1 MLRKPPPG
9 KDDKGERL
17 RRPAL
22 CLVLMMLLAYAYA
35 IPRGALANADSHI
48 ALARAIVDD
57 HTLRIDRY
65 AAGLADRSAYRGHF
79 YTDKAPGLSLLAV
92 PAYALLRLLLPRAFF
107 APGLFFVV
115 RYLLTVLID
124 GLPSALFVGLLYPFL
139 ATMIGRRRGALLAC
153 GYGLGTMVWALS
165 ALLFSHTIAAMST
178 FGAFMLLYPVAT
190 GRRPA
195 AWWRWAAAGALCGLA
210 VLCEYPAALV
220 VAGVAAYAAYVAC
233 HPLMSTESL
242 SLAPPAHGDWPLGPT
257 RGPTV
262 QRASGGAWPSLLAPL
277 TRTGP
282 SLLAPPAPSGGAWG
296 EASPQTPAIHSSRDS
311 GNLEMGDCLRLLR
324 LLRLLRSLWILRS
337 LHAPRLSIT
346 PTVSTN
352 ADSLTSTCSTIGH
365 TVCLAGVWGEASP
378 QAPPEGAGGAR
389 GKGPAAEAAR
399 EGSPMGAG
407 GAREGD
413 FSQTLGSHRFRW
425 VSGAVIRFA
434 LFVVAGLTALAPLAA
449 YNIAV
454 YGSAFSQGYAHLHG
468 AHEFV
473 AGMGHGVEGVGLPSL
488 AALWGITF
496 SPYRGL
502 FVLSPFL
509 LLAFPGLVMM
519 WRSGGQ
525 GRGQRPAALLCAY
538 AAGAML
544 LFESGYYF
552 WDGGVSL
559 GPRHIAPALLFL
571 VFPVAVALR
580 QPRWYR
586 VGRALIPLSIG
597 VVALCCVSVI
607 IFLPGVPDPILTLAL
622 PHLLHGLVPNN
633 WGMFLGLRGPAS
645 LLPLAVGEAALTCI
659 LWRTV
664 HPAHRM
670 RGLTTAGQ
678 WLAATR

>member
-1 MLRKPPPG
+1 
-9 KDDKGERL
+9 
-17 RRPAL
+17 
-22 CLVLMMLLAYAYA
+22 
-35 IPRGALANADSHI
+35 
-48 ALARAIVDD
+48 
-57 HTLRIDRY
+57 
-65 AAGLADRSAYRGHF
+65 
-79 YTDKAPGLSLLAV
+79 
-92 PAYALLRLLLPRAFF
+92 
-107 APGLFFVV
+107 
-115 RYLLTVLID
+115 
-124 GLPSALFVGLLYPFL
+124 
-139 ATMIGRRRGALLAC
+139 
-153 GYGLGTMVWALS
+153 
-165 ALLFSHTIAAMST
+165 
-178 FGAFMLLYPVAT
+178 
-190 GRRPA
+190 
-195 AWWRWAAAGALCGLA
+195 
-210 VLCEYPAALV
+210 
-220 VAGVAAYAAYVAC
+220 
-233 HPLMSTESL
+233 
-242 SLAPPAHGDWPLGPT
+242 
-257 RGPTV
+257 
-262 QRASGGAWPSLLAPL
+262 
-277 TRTGP
+277 
-282 SLLAPPAPSGGAWG
+282 
-296 EASPQTPAIHSSRDS
+296 
-311 GNLEMGDCLRLLR
+311 
-324 LLRLLRSLWILRS
+324 
-337 LHAPRLSIT
+337 
-346 PTVSTN
+346 
-352 ADSLTSTCSTIGH
+352 
-365 TVCLAGVWGEASP
+365 
-378 QAPPEGAGGAR
+378 
-389 GKGPAAEAAR
+389 
-399 EGSPMGAG
+399 MGAG

-509 LLAFPGLVMM
+509 LLALPGLVMM
-519 WRSGGQ
+519 WRSSGQ
-525 GRGQRPAALLCAY
+525 GRGQRAAALLCAY

-622 PHLLHGLVPNN
+622 PHLLHGPVPNN

>member
-1 MLRKPPPG
+1 ML
-9 KDDKGERL
+9 
-17 RRPAL
+17 
-22 CLVLMMLLAYAYA
+22 LLAYAYA
-35 IPRGALANADSHI
+35 IPRGELANADSHI

-65 AAGLADRSAYRGHF
+65 AAGLGDRSAYQGHF

-92 PAYALLRLLLPRAFF
+92 PAYALLRLLLPHAFF

-115 RYLLTVLID
+115 RYLLTVLVD
-124 GLPSALFVGLLYPFL
+124 GLPAALFVGLLYPFL
-139 ATMIGRRRGALLAC
+139 ATLIGRRRAALLAC

-165 ALLFSHTIAAMST
+165 ALLFSHTIAAMSV

-195 AWWRWAAAGALCGLA
+195 ASWRWAAAGALCGLA

-220 VAGVAAYAAYVAC
+220 AAGVAAYAAYAAYVAC
-233 HPLMSTESL
+233 RPLMSTKSR
-242 SLAPPAHGDWPLGPT
+242 SLAP
-257 RGPTV
+257 
-262 QRASGGAWPSLLAPL
+262 SAWV
-277 TRTGP
+277 

-296 EASPQTPAIHSSRDS
+296 DASPQTPAKKTVWRIVERVLVSESALVDTIGVTDRRDAWRDRRSRRDRRDRRGRRQSPISRFPESRD
-311 GNLEMGDCLRLLR
+311 ERM
-324 LLRLLRSLWILRS
+324 
-337 LHAPRLSIT
+337 
-346 PTVSTN
+346 
-352 ADSLTSTCSTIGH
+352 
-365 TVCLAGVWGEASP
+365 AGVWGEASP

-389 GKGPAAEAAR
+389 RETQAEGAR
-399 EGSPMGAG
+399 DGSLMGTEGTG
-407 GAREGD
+407 GARERG
-413 FSQTLGSHRFRW
+413 FSQTLGSHRSRW

-434 LFVVAGLTALAPLAA
+434 LFVVTGLAALAPLAA

-519 WRSGGQ
+519 WRRGGKR
-525 GRGQRPAALLCAY
+525 RGQRPAALLCAY

-544 LFESGYYF
+544 LFDSGYYF

-571 VFPVAVALR
+571 LFPVAVALR
-580 QPRWYR
+580 HPRWYR

-597 VVALCCVSVI
+597 IVALCCVSVI

-622 PHLLHGLVPNN
+622 PHLLHGPVPNN

-645 LLPLAVGEAALTCI
+645 LLPLAVGEAALSRC
-659 LWRTV
+659 W
-664 HPAHRM
+664 
-670 RGLTTAGQ
+670 
-678 WLAATR
+678 

>member
-1 MLRKPPPG
+1 ML
-9 KDDKGERL
+9 
-17 RRPAL
+17 
-22 CLVLMMLLAYAYA
+22 LLAYAYA
-35 IPRGALANADSHI
+35 IPRGELANADSHI

-65 AAGLADRSAYRGHF
+65 AAGLGDRSAYQGHF
-79 YTDKAPGLSLLAV
+79 YTDEAPGLSLLAV
-92 PAYALLRLLLPRAFF
+92 PAYALLRLLLPHAFF

-115 RYLLTVLID
+115 RYLLTVLVD
-124 GLPSALFVGLLYPFL
+124 GLPAALFVGLLYPFL
-139 ATMIGRRRGALLAC
+139 ATLIGRRRAALLAC

-165 ALLFSHTIAAMST
+165 ALLFSHTIAAMSV

-195 AWWRWAAAGALCGLA
+195 ASWRWAAAGALCGLA

-220 VAGVAAYAAYVAC
+220 AAGVAAYAAYAAYVAC
-233 HPLMSTESL
+233 RPLMSTKSR
-242 SLAPPAHGDWPLGPT
+242 SLAP
-257 RGPTV
+257 
-262 QRASGGAWPSLLAPL
+262 SAWV
-277 TRTGP
+277 

-296 EASPQTPAIHSSRDS
+296 DASPQTPAIRSSRDS
-311 GNLEMGDCLRLLR
+311 GNLEMGDCLRPLR
-324 LLRLLRSLWILRS
+324 PLRSLRSLRLLRSL
-337 LHAPRLSIT
+337 HASRLSVT
-346 PTVSTN
+346 PIVSTN
-352 ADSLTSTCSTIGH
+352 ADSLTSTRSTIRH
-365 TVCLAGVWGEASP
+365 TVFLAGVWGEASP

-389 GKGPAAEAAR
+389 RETQAEGAR
-399 EGSPMGAG
+399 DGSLMGTEGTG
-407 GAREGD
+407 GARERG
-413 FSQTLGSHRFRW
+413 FSQTLGSHRSRW

-434 LFVVAGLTALAPLAA
+434 LFVVTGLAALAPLAA

-519 WRSGGQ
+519 WRRGGKR
-525 GRGQRPAALLCAY
+525 RGQRPAALLCAY

-544 LFESGYYF
+544 LFDSGYYF

-571 VFPVAVALR
+571 LFPVAVALR
-580 QPRWYR
+580 HPRWYR

-597 VVALCCVSVI
+597 IVALCCVSVI

-622 PHLLHGLVPNN
+622 PHLLHGPVPNN

-645 LLPLAVGEAALTCI
+645 LLPLAVGEAALACI

-664 HPAHRM
+664 HPAPRVC
-670 RGLTTAGQ
+670 GPATAGR
-678 WLAATR
+678 WLPAIR